1 MLRNLSLLRFL
12 FILALWACITA
23 FQVENLELNLGEE
36 QGISQSSS
44 ISNEVLQK
52 IMQGV
57 AAGNKDNIYF
67 YGLLKLYGIAVS
79 KDVPGAAQQF
89 LRASSLGHKE
99 GTTAYGVMMLTGA
112 LGKIDYTE
120 ALKYFREGV
129 VRDDMVRFLSLFLR
143 FSLTVS
149 VSGVECSLAL
159 GQVSITRYSTHAFLL
174 MSVFDLRMLMEGKGV
189 PAPQYVEA
197 ALHLQ
202 RASDAG
208 VPQAHHCLAVM
219 YEYGRGIAQDF
230 KKAIAL
236 YERAVE
242 QNQIESMYNL
252 GLMYAYGRGASQDF
266 HQARSY
272 FEKAA
277 NFQHAPSTYYIGV
290 FKTYGYGCTVN
301 YEQALRWFQR
311 AVALGDDRIYKQAWE
326 AAEELKHLIEKA
338 HDENEQV
345 IQSYHQKNEM

>member
-1 MLRNLSLLRFL
+1 
-12 FILALWACITA
+12 
-23 FQVENLELNLGEE
+23 
-36 QGISQSSS
+36 
-44 ISNEVLQK
+44 
-52 IMQGV
+52 
-57 AAGNKDNIYF
+57 
-67 YGLLKLYGIAVS
+67 
-79 KDVPGAAQQF
+79 
-89 LRASSLGHKE
+89 
-99 GTTAYGVMMLTGA
+99 
-112 LGKIDYTE
+112 
-120 ALKYFREGV
+120 
-129 VRDDMVRFLSLFLR
+129 
-143 FSLTVS
+143 
-149 VSGVECSLAL
+149 
-159 GQVSITRYSTHAFLL
+159 
-174 MSVFDLRMLMEGKGV
+174 MEGKGV
-189 PAPQYVEA
+189 PVPQYVEA

-230 KKAIAL
+230 KKAIVL

-345 IQSYHQKNEM
+345 IQSYHHRNEM